1 MQSNK
6 TTSWVLRHPARVM
19 APPYGNRQVAIVE
32 KHQDFDK
39 AVFRAQQFNKVQ
51 LETFSRD
58 RLAHYGNRDVFT
70 ILELDEQLNESEVL
84 ESFFENTNIRKEV
97 IS

>member
-32 KHQDFDK
+32 KHQDC
-39 AVFRAQQFNKVQ
+39 KVQ